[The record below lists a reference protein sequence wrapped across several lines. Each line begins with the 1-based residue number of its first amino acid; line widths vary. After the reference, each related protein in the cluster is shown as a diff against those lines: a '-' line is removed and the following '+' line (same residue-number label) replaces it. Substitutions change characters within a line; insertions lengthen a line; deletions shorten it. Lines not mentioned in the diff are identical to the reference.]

1 MLLRNQTFAPRASL
15 TVPALAALLALAAT
29 TLFAGPNILWIV
41 SDDHSAAH
49 VGAYGN
55 PDVLTPNM
63 DHLAREGM
71 RFTRAYVTSPQC
83 LPSRASLM
91 TGRGPV
97 ALGMTRFTTPLPREV
112 ITFPEILRTNGWF
125 VGVAGRP
132 HHLDGWSY
140 TTNIPPL
147 FVKHGL
153 LTTKD
158 RFDIVAESNYGS
170 NESRRD
176 DFFRQLDAFFAAAP
190 TNRQFFLQFGL
201 LDPHR
206 AFSDAG
212 KNPWVKRYDPA
223 KLRLPP
229 TFPDTPAVR
238 NDLAH
243 YYGAVS
249 RLDEDLGRVLRLLND
264 RGLTA
269 NTLVVFVGDN
279 GAALFRGK
287 GTLYELGLRV
297 PLIVR
302 WPGHVKAG
310 AISDALIS
318 GEDLAPTMLEAAG
331 LKPTSAMTGRS
342 FLPVLNGRPFTGR
355 EFVFAE
361 RGVHGDPLPSNTAT
375 LDFSRCV
382 VSQRHKLIYNAT
394 WQLPFWPV
402 DFFSQPF
409 WLELVDQ
416 NRSGRLDGKW
426 ARLYFAPH
434 RPMFE
439 LYDLENDPWELNNL
453 AGQPESAELEFRLR
467 MALTEWMLLERD
479 YLPLPAPDAPKER

>member
-1 MLLRNQTFAPRASL
+1 MLRCNETFAARARL
-15 TVPALAALLALAAT
+15 TVPALVALLALTIT
-29 TLFAGPNILWIV
+29 TVFAGPNILWII

-55 PDVLTPNM
+55 PDVLTPNL
-63 DHLAREGM
+63 DRLAREGM

-83 LPSRASLM
+83 LPSRASFM

-112 ITFPEILRTNGWF
+112 VTFPEILRTNGWL
-125 VGVAGRP
+125 VGLAGRP

-140 TTNIPPL
+140 ATNIPPL
-147 FVKHGL
+147 YAKHGL

-158 RFDIVAESNYGS
+158 RFDFVAESNHGS

-190 TNRQFFLQFGL
+190 TNQPFFLQFGL

-229 TFPDTPAVR
+229 TFPDTSSVR

-249 RLDEDLGRVLRLLND
+249 RLDEDVGRVLRLLND
-264 RGLTA
+264 RGLTT
-269 NTLVVFVGDN
+269 NTLVVFAGDN

-297 PLIVR
+297 PLIMR
-302 WPGHVKAG
+302 WPGQVAAG
-310 AISDALIS
+310 VVSDTLIS

-331 LKPTSAMTGRS
+331 LKPVSAMTGRS
-342 FLPVLNGRPFTGR
+342 FLATLRGQPAAGR

-375 LDFSRCV
+375 LDFSRCIV
-382 VSQRHKLIYNAT
+382 GHRHKLIYNAT
-394 WQLPFWPV
+394 WQLPYWPV
-402 DFFSQPF
+402 DFFGQPF
-409 WLELVDQ
+409 WLELVEQ
-416 NRSGRLDGKW
+416 NRSGQLDAKW
-426 ARLYFAPH
+426 ARLYFALQ

-439 LYDLENDPWELNNL
+439 LYDLEKDPWELNNL
-453 AGQPESAELEFRLR
+453 AGRLESAGLEFRLR